1 MAVEGFGV
9 IRRRRFLRLGLGA
22 GAALAGG
29 GAAAY
34 LSLFGVAPARRGL
47 RVLSDREHR
56 TLRNLVTTIVGPA
69 AMREREAIA
78 SAFDAFLAD
87 EPPKIVSD
95 LSSALVWLE
104 LGPVLYE
111 RRWSSFSDL
120 DQAAREAHFEAWMRS
135 EDLLRRQVAT
145 AFRKFVNLVFYDTP
159 GSWARIRYPGPA
171 TGLRGS

>member
-1 MAVEGFGV
+1 MAAEGFAV
-9 IRRRRFLRLGLGA
+9 IRRRRFLRWGLGA
-22 GAALAGG
+22 GASLAGG

-56 TLRNLVTTIVGPA
+56 TLRNLVTTIAGPV

-78 SAFDAFLAD
+78 DAFDGFLAG
-87 EPPKIVSD
+87 EPPDVVSD

-104 LGPVLYE
+104 LGPVLYD
-111 RRWSSFSDL
+111 RRWASFSDL
-120 DQAAREAHFEAWMRS
+120 EQAAREAHFGQWMRS
-135 EDLLRRQVAT
+135 EDLVRRQVAT

-159 GSWARIRYPGPA
+159 ASWARIRYPGPA
-171 TGLRGS
+171 TGLREP